1 VIRAP
6 ALGCFGAILFSLLQ
20 PLENQA
26 RAAPLAVTL
35 EYAQDTGCPTVADF
49 KVLVVDRLG
58 YTPFVEGATT
68 HVIVRM
74 DRRGGAMDGHIEW
87 RDSAGRWTGEQAFP
101 SVSTDCLRLARAMAF
116 ALVVQI
122 QLLATGDPAAAANG
136 TPRTETGSA
145 PEAPVSPAVRQ
156 APPAVTPSAAP
167 VESPMPTVAAVPPP
181 PADGAPSL
189 ALGGG
194 PSLALGMSSS
204 PVALGRVFGALV
216 WRHVAV
222 EAAAMLSLPATT
234 SRPDGA
240 RIWQQHLLGS
250 IAACAPVT
258 RWRGC
263 AVANAGQVRMRGE
276 NIERHTSAGVVVVQ
290 LGVRA
295 GFTQH
300 LGRWAFVNA
309 HADGLVNLIRW
320 TGSLDQIPVWT
331 APPLAAMFGLDA
343 GVQLP

>member
-1 VIRAP
+1 VIRVP
-6 ALGCFGAILFSLLQ
+6 ALGCLGAILFSLFQ
-20 PLENQA
+20 PLEKQA
-26 RAAPLAVTL
+26 HAAPLTLTL
-35 EYAQDTGCPTVADF
+35 EYAQDTGCPAVADF
-49 KVLVVDRLG
+49 KALVVDRLG
-58 YTPFVEGATT
+58 YAPFVEAATT

-122 QLLATGDPAAAANG
+122 QLLATADPTAAASG
-136 TPRTETGSA
+136 KPQVETA
-145 PEAPVSPAVRQ
+145 PAPDGPASPAERQ
-156 APPAVTPSAAP
+156 APPAAAPPPAP
-167 VESPMPTVAAVPPP
+167 VESPLPVVATVAPPP
-181 PADGAPSL
+181 TDGAPSL
-189 ALGGG
+189 SLGGG

-204 PVALGRVFGALV
+204 PVALGRVFGTLA
-216 WRHVAV
+216 WRRLAV
-222 EAAAMLSLPATT
+222 EAAAMMSLPTTT
-234 SRPDGA
+234 SRADGA
-240 RIWQQHLLGS
+240 RISQQHFLGS
-250 IAACAPVT
+250 VATCIPLT

-263 AVANAGQVRMRGE
+263 AVANAGQVRMDGQ
-276 NIERHTSAGVVVVQ
+276 NIDRPTPASVVVVQ

-300 LGRWAFVNA
+300 LGRWVFVNA